1 MPQNKEHE
9 AKEELKRRAK
19 QLELQRREM
28 TRRGQ
33 DPYAT
38 NSNTSFPNQ
47 NSNYVPQQ
55 SYNDPPRGY
64 PGQSEPAPAAKPFKG
79 KGMQLGAKGKKNE
92 NGLAEALG
100 GLSVDEPLLR
110 QSSYSQPA
118 EQEYTPVASPA
129 PPAAPTPTKDVNPF
143 GEVPEAG

>member
-1 MPQNKEHE
+1 M
-9 AKEELKRRAK
+9 
-19 QLELQRREM
+19 QRREM

-33 DPYAT
+33 DPYAR

-47 NSNYVPQQ
+47 NSTYVPQQ
-55 SYNDPPRGY
+55 QAYNDAPRGY
-64 PGQSEPAPAAKPFKG
+64 PAQAEAAPAAKPFKG

-110 QSSYSQPA
+110 QSSHQQQA
-118 EQEYTPVASPA
+118 EPEYTPVASPA
-129 PPAAPTPTKDVNPF
+129 PPAVQAPAKDVNPF